1 VIGGADVRITLVAC
15 GSRGDVQPMMALA
28 LGLRDAGHDVLLCAP
43 PEFETWVGSCSCP
56 YHPLGA
62 GFRNNPAMARASLRA
77 FGRFIKQEL
86 TTEIRELPDVVRG
99 SALVLATGLVYGVPT
114 VAEFLHIPYRLVAFC
129 PATTLGTSRD
139 PLSIRLGGW
148 LMRLAL
154 NAGYRRAVNRE
165 RSAIGLPPVR
175 DVLRNWGGDRPIAA
189 TDAALTYVPEGATL
203 NAVQTGYMHL
213 RESGAMSPE
222 LEAFLDSGSPPVY
235 VGFGSA
241 PAVDPEKLGRLLAEV
256 ARSLQLRLV
265 IARGWSR
272 LDALAGGTGCLVV
285 DDVPHPQLFPRV
297 AAVVHHGGAGTV
309 ATAARAGVPQ
319 VVLPVMSD
327 QFQWQSQVVKLGL
340 GPPAGILRFVS
351 AKKLSGA
358 ISECLSNPRYRER
371 AREVS
376 RALQGTNGVEL
387 TVKVVE
393 QQLAAT
399 R

>member
-1 VIGGADVRITLVAC
+1 MRIALVAC
-15 GSRGDVQPMMALA
+15 GSRGDVQPMVALA
-28 LGLRDAGHDVLLCAP
+28 LGLRDGGHDVLLCAP
-43 PEFETWVGSCSCP
+43 PEFETWVRSYSCP

-86 TTEIRELPDVVRG
+86 TTEIRELPEVVRG

-114 VAEFLHIPYRLVAFC
+114 VAESLRIPYRLVAFC

-148 LMRLAL
+148 LMRLVL
-154 NAGYRRAVNRE
+154 NAGYRRALNRE
-165 RSAIGLPPVR
+165 RSAVGLPPVR
-175 DVLRNWGGDRPIAA
+175 DVVRNWGGDRPIAA
-189 TDAALTYVPEGATL
+189 TDAALTYVPQGVTL

-213 RESGAMSPE
+213 RETGALSPE
-222 LEAFLDSGSPPVY
+222 VGAFLDSGPPPVY
-235 VGFGSA
+235 VGFGSS
-241 PAVDPEKLGRLLAEV
+241 PVLDPEKLARLLTEV
-256 ARSLQLRLV
+256 ASSLRVRLV

-272 LDALAGGTGCLVV
+272 MDALPVSTGCLVV
-285 DDVPHPQLFPRV
+285 DDVPHQQLFPRV

-319 VVLPVMSD
+319 VVLPVMAD

-351 AKKLSGA
+351 AKKLSA
-358 ISECLSNPRYRER
+358 TISKCLSDPRYRER

-376 RALQGTNGVEL
+376 RALDGTNGVEL
-387 TVKVVE
+387 TVRVVE
-393 QQLAAT
+393 EQLSAT